1 MSNPTRRNFLMS
13 GIGFASNYYLPF
25 HRQKI
30 YGFSHDSIEN
40 KLEVLIPQLLSEFSV
55 PGLQIALIK
64 EGKISWSQ
72 GFGVKE
78 IVTKK
83 PVTRNTVFESASL
96 SKPTFAYAALKLID
110 KGLLDLDSPLSR
122 RLREPFIAD
131 EPRLPAINVR
141 MILSHTSGIPFSRKG
156 SEPLKLLF
164 EPGKKF
170 HYSATG
176 FDYLQKVIHQNAQQS
191 LEHFMKEMVL
201 DPFAMSNSNF
211 GWQERF
217 DSQRALGYSSKGEE
231 GQTFNEKYRTASAQW
246 REALAKTNPEL
257 SYPSAAAGMYG
268 SAEDFARFLIEM
280 VKPRVGTSA
289 HLSENLLK
297 EMLSPQIKITND
309 VSWGL
314 GWGIL
319 HTKNDDAFWH
329 WGNWSGLYQH
339 FATILRNE
347 KSGIVI
353 LTNSGNGLNLC
364 KKLVPVAIGLD
375 IKPTYRFF
383 N

>member
-1 MSNPTRRNFLMS
+1 MS
-13 GIGFASNYYLPF
+13 GGAFAGNYCLSF
-25 HRQKI
+25 GRQKNNDDARDPI
-30 YGFSHDSIEN
+30 GK
-40 KLEVLIPQLLSEFSV
+40 KLEVLIPHLLSEFSV
-55 PGLQIALIK
+55 SGLQIALIQD
-64 EGKISWSQ
+64 GRMSWSQ

-78 IVTKK
+78 TATRK
-83 PVTRNTVFESASL
+83 PVTQNTVFESASL

-110 KGLLDLDSPLSR
+110 KGILELDSPLSR
-122 RLREPFIAD
+122 YLPDPFIPN
-131 EPRLPAINVR
+131 EPRLPSINVR

-156 SEPLKLLF
+156 NEPLRLLF
-164 EPGKKF
+164 EPGKRF
-170 HYSATG
+170 QYSATG
-176 FDYLQKVIHQNAQQS
+176 FDYLQKVIYQNTQQP
-191 LEHFMKEMVL
+191 LERFMKEEVL

-217 DSQRALGYSSKGEE
+217 DSQRALAYNLKGEQ
-231 GQTFNEKYRTASAQW
+231 GQTFNEKYRTASTQW
-246 REALAKTNPEL
+246 REAIAKSNPEL

-268 SAEDFARFLIEM
+268 TAEDFARFLIEM
-280 VKPRVGTSA
+280 VKPRIGASA
-289 HLSENLLK
+289 HLSEKLLK
-297 EMLSPQIKITND
+297 EMLSPQIKITNE

-339 FATILRNE
+339 FAAILRNE
-347 KSGIVI
+347 RAGVVI

-383 N
+383 D